1 MKRIQNSLIL
11 MPDFHMVPGCRII
24 IVLYLLKGT
33 LAHCA
38 ATMVIYRTYTS
49 NLRRANFLE
58 GPCCH
63 KWLSIEPTLVTSDEP
78 TFLNALA
85 AISVCVST
93 CTWIILLSK

>member
-1 MKRIQNSLIL
+1 

-24 IVLYLLKGT
+24 IVLYLLTGT

-38 ATMVIYRTYTS
+38 ATMVIYRTYAS

-78 TFLNALA
+78 TFSKALA
-85 AISVCVST
+85 ATMVIYRTYTSNLRRAN
-93 CTWIILLSK
+93 LLEGPC